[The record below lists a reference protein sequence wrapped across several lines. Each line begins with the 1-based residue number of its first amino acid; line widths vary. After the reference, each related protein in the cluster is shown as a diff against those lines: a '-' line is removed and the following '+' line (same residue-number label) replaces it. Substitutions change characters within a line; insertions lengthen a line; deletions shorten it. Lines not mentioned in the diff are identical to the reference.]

1 MTAQLATISD
11 RILAHLEDASAVR
24 DSTILPSGTSDELQ
38 IDGVEFDSGY
48 LSPYFITD
56 PEHMEVAFEN
66 VYILVHEG
74 KISSRNDLL
83 PLLEQITKSGRPVLI
98 IAEDITGEAL
108 ATLVVKKLSGYLHV
122 AAVRAP
128 GLGDQRKNM
137 LRDIAHFTGG
147 KTTAEG
153 IGIQLSD
160 MQISDLGQ
168 ARRITV
174 DKSHTC
180 IATLGSRDPLHRMP
194 TSFVAAVGVP
204 LEFDS

>member
-24 DSTILPSGTSDELQ
+24 DSTMLPIGTSDELQ

-74 KISSRNDLL
+74 TISSRNDLL
-83 PLLEQITKSGRPVLI
+83 PLLEQITKSGRPMLI
-98 IAEDITGEAL
+98 MAENITGEAL
-108 ATLVVKKLSGYLHV
+108 ATLVVKKLSGYLQV

-128 GLGDQRKNM
+128 GLGDQRKSM
-137 LRDIAHFTGG
+137 LHDIALLTGG
-147 KTTAEG
+147 KTTTTCDQ
-153 IGIQLSD
+153 IHLSD

-174 DKSHTC
+174 NNGHT
-180 IATLGSRDPLHRMP
+180 
-194 TSFVAAVGVP
+194 
-204 LEFDS
+204 